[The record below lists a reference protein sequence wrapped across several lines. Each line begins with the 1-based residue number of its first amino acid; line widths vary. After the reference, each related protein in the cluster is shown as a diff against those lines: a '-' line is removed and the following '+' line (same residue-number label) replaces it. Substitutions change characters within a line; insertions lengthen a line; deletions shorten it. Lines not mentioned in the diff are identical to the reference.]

1 MGAVRFDRYVTLS
14 VFQPLNKVG
23 FGGAEKCVPILMYH
37 SVSEDA
43 EEGVEPYYRLA
54 THPKRFAE
62 QMQWLHN
69 AGFRGVSLEE
79 AVAALDA
86 GKPEAKSMV
95 AITFDDGFRD
105 FYTAAWPALQKHGFT
120 ATMYL
125 PTAFISQKRATFLNR
140 DCMTWNEVRQLR
152 SKGIRFGSHTV
163 NHPKLHESSWDVI
176 RGELSGS
183 KNTIERELNEEIS
196 GFAYPYAF
204 PQEDQRFTGTFAKL
218 LREEGYKNCVTTVVG
233 RFRAGDDRLRLK
245 RLPANSCDDEA
256 LFTAKL
262 NGAYD
267 WLGSAQRAVRQLKLW
282 SGKTVRQESREAAV

>member
-152 SKGIRFGSHTV
+152 GKGIRFGSHTV
-163 NHPKLHESSWDVI
+163 NHLKLHESSWDVI

-218 LREEGYKNCVTTVVG
+218 LREEGYRNCVTTVVG